1 MLFNSFTFLIFFAT
15 VLFLHNLPLSWRV
28 KKTQLLFASY
38 LFYAAWNP
46 PFVILLWISTLTDWF
61 IGRAMAVSTSDRR
74 RSTLLFASLSVNL
87 GLLGYF
93 KYAGFLLDSFA
104 SMVRTLGVDYQPA
117 PPDIILPLGISFYT
131 FQTLSYTFSIYRRES
146 QPAKSF
152 LDYALFVTFFP
163 QLVAGP
169 IVRSVD
175 FLPQCATPKRA
186 DVHQMSWGLMLLS
199 FGLFQ
204 KMVLA
209 DALLAPTADLVF
221 NSAPSLGALDAWV
234 GTFAFSG
241 QIFFDFAGY
250 SSCAIGAALCLGFVL
265 PENFRFPYAAISFSD
280 FWRRWHIS
288 LSSWLRDYVY
298 ITVGGNR
305 LGLSRTYVNLMFT
318 MLLGGLW
325 HGASWHFVIWGG
337 LHGLYLAVE
346 RLLRSRRDNESA
358 TTGPRQLGLAL
369 FTFLVISLTWIFF
382 RAQTVGD
389 AFGIVSALIGGL
401 SDGSGDLLIHV
412 TRWHC
417 GQVCLVLA
425 ATFGLQFTLRNADLE
440 ERYCALPLWAR
451 GSLLAFILLAVLAVP
466 GDDRAFIYFQF

>member
-1 MLFNSFTFLIFFAT
+1 VVFNSLTFLIFFAV
-15 VLFLHNLPLSWRV
+15 VLFLHNLPLTWRI
-28 KKTQLLFASY
+28 KKAHLLLASY

-61 IGRAMAVSTSDRR
+61 IGRRMASTTEASQRR
-74 RSTLLFASLSVNL
+74 ALLFASLAVNL

-93 KYAGFLLDSFA
+93 KYAGFLLESFA
-104 SMVRTLGVDYQPA
+104 SVIRTLGVEYQPA
-117 PPDIILPLGISFYT
+117 APDIILPLGISFYT
-131 FQTLSYTFSIYRRES
+131 FQTLSYTFSIYRGES
-146 QPAKSF
+146 QPSRSF

-169 IVRSVD
+169 IVRSTD
-175 FLPQCATPKRA
+175 FLPQCETPKRA
-186 DVHQMSWGLMLLS
+186 DIRQMSWGLMLLC

-221 NSAPSLGALDAWV
+221 DSAESLGALDAWV

-250 SSCAIGAALCLGFVL
+250 SSCAIGAALCLGFKL
-265 PENFRFPYAAISFSD
+265 PENFRFPYAATSFSD

-337 LHGLYLAVE
+337 LHGLYLGVE
-346 RLLRSRRDNESA
+346 RLFRPRWNAESVLP
-358 TTGPRQLGLAL
+358 GLRQLGPAFL
-369 FTFLVISLTWIFF
+369 TFLVVSVTWIFF
-382 RAQTVGD
+382 RAQTIGD
-389 AFGIVSALIGGL
+389 ALGIVSALGGGL
-401 SDGSGDLLIHV
+401 SDDSGSLLIQV
-412 TRWHC
+412 TRWRV
-417 GQVCLVLA
+417 GQVFLVLA
-425 ATFGLQFTLRNADLE
+425 ATFSLQFHFRNSDLE
-440 ERYCALPLWAR
+440 ERYCALPQWAR
-451 GSLLAFILLAVLAVP
+451 GSLLGFILLAILAVP